1 MSTLAHHDLDGQQ
14 CLSYSPW
21 YLVFALLPFA
31 RRAAAVPSA
40 RDAGQSAVKHRI
52 AICLFLVASGL
63 QAGCGTT
70 KWTDTRRTATEQ
82 LLISDAVDGAV
93 QKINFRRLRG
103 RDVYLDDS
111 FLTGIVDQDYLVS
124 SLRQHLLASGCILK
138 GNREEATYIVE
149 ARAGAVGTDRHDLLY
164 GVPATT
170 IPTFMPI
177 PGMPT
182 SIPEIPLVKRTD
194 QIGVAKLAV
203 FAYHRESGLPF
214 WQSGLASETSKAKDI
229 WILGAGPFQK
239 GTIYEGFV
247 FAGEKIEITNPLVR
261 RTPDVDG
268 EGIKDVNVTQEEMFD
283 DPLTAITMQPLP
295 TSAAPMAAAPPV
307 TAPPAAAR
315 PVAAP
320 PAGATG
326 PALTPPATPGQGT
339 PPRGFIALPTAPSA
353 RPPAVSRIPLPT
365 GTPGTR

>member
-1 MSTLAHHDLDGQQ
+1 VQQ
-14 CLSYSPW
+14 
-21 YLVFALLPFA
+21 
-31 RRAAAVPSA
+31 
-40 RDAGQSAVKHRI
+40 
-52 AICLFLVASGL
+52 
-63 QAGCGTT
+63 
-70 KWTDTRRTATEQ
+70 
-82 LLISDAVDGAV
+82 
-93 QKINFRRLRG
+93 INFRRLRG

-138 GNREEATYIVE
+138 DNREDATYVVE

-203 FAYHRESGLPF
+203 FAYHRESGLPY
-214 WQSGLASETSKAKDI
+214 WQSGLRSETSKAKDI

-247 FAGEKIEITNPLVR
+247 FAGEEIKITNPLVR

-268 EGIKDVNVTQEEMFD
+268 EGIREVKVTQEEMFD

-295 TSAAPMAAAPPV
+295 TSATPVAAAPPV
-307 TAPPAAAR
+307 AAPPPSAPPAR
-315 PVAAP
+315 
-320 PAGATG
+320 ATG
-326 PALTPPATPGQGT
+326 PALTPPATLGQGA
-339 PPRGFIALPTAPSA
+339 PPAGSMALPAAPPTRPPAGPLQHQWPAARTARIGPPP
-353 RPPAVSRIPLPT
+353 PPAVSRIPLPA
-365 GTPGTR
+365 GVPESR